1 MIRIEISKELSELKT
16 LRKKYG
22 MKDSPNESLG
32 DYISAFNAEDSP
44 RSQREVIKTIL
55 DVMQNYYQDA
65 LENGKKIDDKNLT
78 ERYKALVE
86 LYADL
91 KAIESLSIT
100 LEGINERYS
109 EKAVQLNIML
119 TMFEG
124 EADDII
130 RSVANGIRK
139 GELEEEVRQ
148 TLFDKI
154 ERPLEN
160 FYYIDKDRDLEKDI
174 DILEDKLE
182 MDLDITRGEYFVLK
196 EVIDSLKIAFND
208 ASTNTANAYDIMRYA
223 ANGDTIDVNNLD
235 FKAIL
240 LYSVY
245 ALASFKTMEANYY
258 IVNKRGYE
266 VQDLETD
273 LKNAMADAR
282 EIIASLL

>member
-22 MKDSPNESLG
+22 MKDLPNENLG

-258 IVNKRGYE
+258 IVNERGYE
-266 VQDLETD
+266 VQDLETH
-273 LKNAMADAR
+273 LKNAMADTR